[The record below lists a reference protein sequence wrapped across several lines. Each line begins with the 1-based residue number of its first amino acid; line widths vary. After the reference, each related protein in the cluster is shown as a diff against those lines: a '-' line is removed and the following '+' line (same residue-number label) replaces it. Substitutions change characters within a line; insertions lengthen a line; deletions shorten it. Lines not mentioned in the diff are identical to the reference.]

1 MVNDIIFERN
11 VFKKK
16 FKKDAMTN
24 STVNNN
30 STNPSTVNVVRKALK
45 IPTNFDSITAKQI
58 ANYKHS
64 KAQEM
69 FKERNKKFV
78 DEEASK
84 GSKRFFCLINSEIC
98 AWCPERVRANF
109 SGHGLV
115 FRSRVPNL
123 DSFVPSGL
131 FSDMANP
138 EESARL
144 WSGSAYKSATDFGKI
159 DLAAHYNN
167 FIDSNNGHSGC
178 PIDFLEDVA
187 SQRIGNNFEHRH
199 ESPISMSSGPSF
211 MFPVPPMHLL
221 ESFGSY
227 GPIPSFNPHI
237 PPPNP
242 FMPMRSTNTSPNDF
256 QPNNNVAV
264 PPSKSPPPTDSSS
277 VKNNKRIAE
286 NKSVGNKIVKQEAE
300 EVPANTEDDIPSFQS
315 PPDIVN
321 GQKIK
326 TAEEFS
332 EDEKN
337 KKKQALL
344 WSLCQEELTVQSSI
358 ANGSKK
364 IEGIRKK
371 IDTYHHAL
379 SNEEIKLQELKL
391 KAEQLAERRKELL
404 MSTGD

>member
-24 STVNNN
+24 STVNN
-30 STNPSTVNVVRKALK
+30 STTNPSTVNVVRKALK

-84 GSKRFFCLINSEIC
+84 GSKS
-98 AWCPERVRANF
+98 
-109 SGHGLV
+109 
-115 FRSRVPNL
+115 
-123 DSFVPSGL
+123 
-131 FSDMANP
+131 
-138 EESARL
+138 
-144 WSGSAYKSATDFGKI
+144 
-159 DLAAHYNN
+159 NN

-242 FMPMRSTNTSPNDF
+242 FMPVRSTNTSPNNF
-256 QPNNNVAV
+256 QPNNNVSV
-264 PPSKSPPPTDSSS
+264 PPPKSPPPATDSSS

-286 NKSVGNKIVKQEAE
+286 NKSVANKVVKQEAE

-321 GQKIK
+321 GQKILK